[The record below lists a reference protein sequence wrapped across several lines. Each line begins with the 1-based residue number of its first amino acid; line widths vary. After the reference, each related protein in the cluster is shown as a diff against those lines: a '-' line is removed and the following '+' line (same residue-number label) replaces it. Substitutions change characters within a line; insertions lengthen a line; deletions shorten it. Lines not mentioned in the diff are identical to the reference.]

1 MKRLFFVAT
10 LAIMAAG
17 CQKTFVQNEVQTP
30 IGFSTEVGKQTRAI
44 VATTFDS
51 TQPFGVYTYGHQ
63 GIDPATLVMDNVEIA
78 KIGEEYKA
86 TNNIAYYW
94 PNDASTTLN
103 FFAYSPYC
111 GTNQGTNAANVKNHQ
126 KMNGTLTH
134 SEDGGFSIS
143 GYEHKNMYV
152 DFMVSDNVIGAK
164 YNDATTNNSGK
175 VDLTFNHRMT
185 QLVFKVKTDKTY
197 SNDITFTL
205 KSITLNGIKNNANI
219 TNGVFTN
226 DASGTA
232 SYVIYPAKAESDAN
246 GAPGLDA
253 DQTATLKV
261 DNALSEVTEI
271 IPVTMI
277 PQAFDQGQSFTVVY
291 NVTGTGVATEDV
303 TKTFEFDGTPAWGA
317 NKCITYTLNLGLKEI
332 TFNPKVADWTPD
344 SGSFD
349 I

>member
-1 MKRLFFVAT
+1 MKRLLIVASV
-10 LAIMAAG
+10 AILAAG
-17 CQKTFVQNEVQTP
+17 CQKTFVQDEVHTP

-44 VATTFDS
+44 VSTTFDE
-51 TQPFGVYTYGHQ
+51 TQPFGVFTYGHQ
-63 GIDPATLVMDNVEIA
+63 GTAAATEVMSNIEIA
-78 KIGEEYKA
+78 KNTGGEWKA

-94 PNDASTTLN
+94 PNDANTTLS
-103 FFAYSPYC
+103 FYAYSPFC
-111 GTNQGTNAANVKNHQ
+111 GTNANTVKNHQ

-134 SEDGGFSIS
+134 SEDGGFAIA
-143 GYEHKNMYV
+143 GYQHKNMYV

-164 YNDATTNNSGK
+164 YNDATTNNSGE
-175 VDLTFNHRMT
+175 VGLTFNHRMT
-185 QLVFKVKTDKTY
+185 QLVFKVKTDKPY

-246 GAPGLDA
+246 GAPGLNA

-261 DNALSEVTEI
+261 DDALSEVTEI